1 MRVAKMPYL
10 QVVKGKYRVRMVVP
24 PELRPIIG
32 QANLTKWLGT
42 GNEPEANR
50 LSVPWIAKFQ
60 ETIDKAAGRNSI
72 LEELRRLDML
82 SYAEAMEQAPAVY
95 AKLEKPLHGW
105 IDDITG
111 KPGWTSKTEPV
122 TFDFIIEKW
131 ADDTNAPKRG
141 KQDKTTK
148 ANRLAAWLGHNDAA
162 RVTFEACR
170 DYRDSLVKEAKRR
183 QDVVYFGEAAHEA
196 LKGAVRRRV

>member
-60 ETIDKAAGRNSI
+60 ERIDKAAGRTTVF
-72 LEELRRLDML
+72 EELRRLDML
-82 SYAEAMEQAPAVY
+82 SDAEIIEQAPAILP
-95 AKLEKPLHGW
+95 KLDKPLNGW
-105 IDDITG
+105 FYDIAG
-111 KPGWTSKTEPV
+111 KPGWIAKTEPQGRCV
-122 TFDFIIEKW
+122 C
-131 ADDTNAPKRG
+131 APRG
-141 KQDKTTK
+141 TI
-148 ANRLAAWLGHNDAA
+148 A
-162 RVTFEACR
+162 R
-170 DYRDSLVKEAKRR
+170 
-183 QDVVYFGEAAHEA
+183 
-196 LKGAVRRRV
+196 

>member
-42 GNEPEANR
+42 GNESEANR

-60 ETIDKAAGRNSI
+60 ERIDKAAGRTTV
-72 LEELRRLDML
+72 LEELRSLDAL
-82 SYAEAMEQAPAVY
+82 GYAETIEQAPVVLS
-95 AKLEKPLHGW
+95 KLDKPLNGW

-111 KPGWTSKTEPV
+111 QPSWTAKTAPV

-131 ADDTNAPKRG
+131 ANA
-141 KQDKTTK
+141 TY
-148 ANRLAAWLGHNDAA
+148 A
-162 RVTFEACR
+162 
-170 DYRDSLVKEAKRR
+170 
-183 QDVVYFGEAAHEA
+183 
-196 LKGAVRRRV
+196 

>member
-60 ETIDKAAGRNSI
+60 ERIDKAAGRNTA

-82 SYAEAMEQAPAVY
+82 SDAEIIEQAPAVLP
-95 AKLEKPLHGW
+95 KLDKPLNGW
-105 IDDITG
+105 IYDITG
-111 KPGWTSKTEPV
+111 KPAWTAKTEPV
-122 TFDFIIEKW
+122 TFAFIIEKW
-131 ADDTNAPKRG
+131 AANTNAPKRS

-148 ANRLAAWLGHNDAA
+148 AKRFAAWLGHNDI
-162 RVTFEACR
+162 
-170 DYRDSLVKEAKRR
+170 
-183 QDVVYFGEAAHEA
+183 
-196 LKGAVRRRV
+196 